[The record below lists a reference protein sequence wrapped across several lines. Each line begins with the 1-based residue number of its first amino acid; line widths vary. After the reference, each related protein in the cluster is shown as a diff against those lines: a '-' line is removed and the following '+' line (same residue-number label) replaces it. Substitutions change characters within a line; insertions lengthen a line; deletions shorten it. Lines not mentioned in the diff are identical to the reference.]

1 MAYGDKSL
9 SFFFGLS
16 LNPHNCFLYKYCRQA
31 SVLLRI
37 VLFSF
42 FHFLSCLLS
51 YLSKSAADLQASD
64 SGGKY
69 LVVLFRSFTVTQAF
83 TWNPVASFSIFN
95 WKTCISSSWIS
106 HQYWNN
112 SANWV
117 LSCSKNFLYLKSFV
131 FFSSH
136 VRISYHNW
144 WLVDLERQ
152 EKGSRWSKNQ
162 LSVVWFFFLAWK
174 LRGKIK
180 KFDAGER
187 TSKKLSKRLILINAS
202 FW

>member
-16 LNPHNCFLYKYCRQA
+16 LNPHNYFLYKYCRQA

-136 VRISYHNW
+136 VRISYHND
-144 WLVDLERQ
+144 WLILKCRK
-152 EKGSRWSKNQ
+152 KGAAGARINYQWCD
-162 LSVVWFFFLAWK
+162 FFFWRAC
-174 LRGKIK
+174 
-180 KFDAGER
+180 
-187 TSKKLSKRLILINAS
+187 LSLI
-202 FW
+202 

>member
-16 LNPHNCFLYKYCRQA
+16 LNPHNYFLYKYCRQA

-83 TWNPVASFSIFN
+83 T
-95 WKTCISSSWIS
+95 
-106 HQYWNN
+106 
-112 SANWV
+112 
-117 LSCSKNFLYLKSFV
+117 
-131 FFSSH
+131 
-136 VRISYHNW
+136 
-144 WLVDLERQ
+144 
-152 EKGSRWSKNQ
+152 
-162 LSVVWFFFLAWK
+162 
-174 LRGKIK
+174 
-180 KFDAGER
+180 
-187 TSKKLSKRLILINAS
+187 
-202 FW
+202 